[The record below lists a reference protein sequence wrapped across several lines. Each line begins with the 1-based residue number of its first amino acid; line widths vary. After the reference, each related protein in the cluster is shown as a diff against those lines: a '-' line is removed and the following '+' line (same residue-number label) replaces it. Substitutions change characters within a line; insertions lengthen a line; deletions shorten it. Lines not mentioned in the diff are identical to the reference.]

1 MKGVEINM
9 YRHGVGYG
17 HPGYWGH
24 GGYYGHGMGYPGYWG
39 HPHLPIVII
48 SPYGWGHHYRW

>member
-1 MKGVEINM
+1 M
-9 YRHGVGYG
+9 YRYGVGYG

-39 HPHLPIVII
+39 HPHHPIII
-48 SPYGWGHHYRW
+48 IPSYGWGHHHWW